1 MARDMRRLGRHAA
14 PLAALVTSAVLIL
27 AGCGST
33 TTQTLDS
40 ASGQTLFGP
49 FAGYFWIGQ
58 VQQVS
63 AVVVVPA
70 VIAGSQP
77 GTAGTW
83 IGAQGPTDPKTLYS
97 PFFQVGVNEA
107 RLKPSHG
114 VPGAVGYYGFWSST
128 GRGFHPVFLFN
139 AYPGDRVRL
148 VMTLTRN
155 RWLISADDET
165 QRVIKTFAVANPR
178 GATYDQAIWQ
188 QEDVSDDSGYELP
201 YPEVS
206 PPVFLQLK
214 VNALAPRAPSL
225 TTTWMSTRTG
235 VFGPSRL
242 LSDRFV
248 VREVH
253 PSPSALRYQEI
264 SAEEYL
270 PAITF
275 SDDATRW
282 TAHTARRTIKTDCVK
297 YAEALQ
303 RSVSSLRA
311 YKWPAEI
318 KVLTGKL
325 GAAIA
330 TSRRAVL
337 TLSRTPASQMA
348 KVGITLRQPDLEAQK
363 FADEIRKRLK
373 VPRVDPSGLLVD
385 QYIRAHAG

>member
-1 MARDMRRLGRHAA
+1 MSF
-14 PLAALVTSAVLIL
+14 AALVTFTALIL

-33 TTQTLDS
+33 NTQTRD
-40 ASGQTLFGP
+40 AAGGQSLFGP
-49 FAGYFWIGQ
+49 FAGYFWVGQ
-58 VQQVS
+58 VHQVS
-63 AVVVVPA
+63 AVVLVPA
-70 VIAGSQP
+70 VIAQSQQ

-107 RLKPSHG
+107 RLKASDG

-128 GRGFHPVFLFN
+128 GQGFHPVFLFD
-139 AYPGDRVRL
+139 AYPGDRVQL
-148 VMTLTRN
+148 VMTVTRT

-165 QRVIKTFAVANPR
+165 QRVIKSFTVANPR

-188 QEDVSDDSGYELP
+188 QEDVSDDSGHELP

-206 PPVFLQLK
+206 PPAFLQLK
-214 VNALAPRAPSL
+214 VNALAPRASSL

-253 PSPSALRYQEI
+253 PSAAALRYQEI
-264 SAEEYL
+264 STGEYL

-275 SDDATRW
+275 DDDASRW
-282 TAHTARRTIKTDCVK
+282 TAHTPQQTIKTDCLRF
-297 YAEALQ
+297 AEALHQ
-303 RSVSSLRA
+303 SLTSLRA
-311 YKWPAEI
+311 YRWPA
-318 KVLTGKL
+318 KVKALAGKL
-325 GAAIA
+325 GAAVA
-330 TSRRAVL
+330 STRHAVL
-337 TLSRTPASQMA
+337 TLARTPASRLT
-348 KVGITLRQPDLEAQK
+348 KVGMTLRHPDLESQRL
-363 FADEIRKRLK
+363 ADQIRQRLK

-385 QYIRAHAG
+385 QYIRANAG

>member
-1 MARDMRRLGRHAA
+1 MRRLCRHAVT
-14 PLAALVTSAVLIL
+14 LAALVTSTVLIL

-33 TTQTLDS
+33 TTQTLDA

-58 VQQVS
+58 VHQVS

-107 RLKPSHG
+107 RLKPAHG
-114 VPGAVGYYGFWSST
+114 LAGAVRYYGFWSST
-128 GRGFHPVFLFN
+128 GQGFHPVFLFN

-148 VMTLTRN
+148 VMTVKRTRW
-155 RWLISADDET
+155 RISADDET
-165 QRVIKTFAVANPR
+165 QRVIKTFSVANPR

-206 PPVFLQLK
+206 PPAFLQLR
-214 VNALAPRAPSL
+214 VNALVPRASSL

-242 LSDRFV
+242 FSDRFV

-253 PSPSALRYQEI
+253 PSPAALRYQEI
-264 SAEEYL
+264 SNEEYL

-275 SDDATRW
+275 SDDASRW
-282 TAHTARRTIKTDCVK
+282 TAHTAQQKIKTDCLK

-303 RSVSSLRA
+303 QSVTGLRA
-311 YKWPAEI
+311 YRWPATV
-318 KVLTGKL
+318 KALTGKL

-330 TSRRAVL
+330 ASRRAVL
-337 TLSRTPASQMA
+337 TLSGTTASRLA
-348 KVGITLRQPDLEAQK
+348 RVGITLRRPDLEAQK
-363 FADEIRKRLK
+363 SADQIRQRLK